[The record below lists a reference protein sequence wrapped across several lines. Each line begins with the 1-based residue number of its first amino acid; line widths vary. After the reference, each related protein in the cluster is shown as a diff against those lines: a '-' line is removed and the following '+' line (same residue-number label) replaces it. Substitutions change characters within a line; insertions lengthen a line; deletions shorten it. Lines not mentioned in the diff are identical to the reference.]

1 VTESRLDLTS
11 FVRKGQ
17 DGVASMV
24 LAVEGVTCAAC
35 IDDIEGGLSR
45 LPGLVRARLNVTN
58 RRVTVDWNDG
68 ALDPASIVDALGRMG
83 YRAHPF
89 VAGRA
94 EAESDAD
101 TRFLLRCVAVAAFA
115 SANVMLLAVSVWAG
129 NASDMTPEARQL
141 FNWISALI
149 ALPSCLYAGQPFYRN
164 ALAALARGRLDMDVP
179 ISIGILATLGLSVHE
194 TIVNAEHVYFDSV
207 VTLLLFLL
215 AGRFL
220 DHEMRKRTRAAAANL
235 AALKADLAHRLDAD
249 GTLTTIPTA
258 ALQSGD
264 RILVR
269 AGDRLPADGVLLSE
283 RADLDVSFISGE
295 TAPATVLAGKPV
307 HAGAINR
314 GAAFEARVTAVG
326 AGTLIDDVERLIE
339 RAEGA
344 RGGYVGLAERAA
356 RVYAPVVHLAALLT
370 AIGWW
375 MAGTP
380 LHDAIVTAVAV
391 LIITCPCALA
401 LAIPAVQVAAT
412 GELFRRSVLVNDGG
426 LMERLAPVDT
436 VVFDK
441 TGTLT
446 LPEPGDVS
454 LRALDGGG
462 ADDLAQ
468 IAGRLALTSH
478 HPLARAIA
486 AKATDP
492 RPIPGAVETPGLG
505 VSAEIDGVDLRLG
518 RPDWC
523 GLTEEG
529 GAGST
534 IGLRVGARIALIEV
548 GQTLRPDAGEVVAAL
563 QAKGLAV
570 SILSGDRAEA
580 VAPVA
585 DALGVA
591 EWRAGVSPADK
602 IAEIERLK
610 ASGRV
615 VLMVGDGLNDA
626 AALAA
631 ANASLSPISAADVTQ
646 AKADA
651 VFLGDKLGPVA
662 STLAVSRFARTLM
675 AQNLWL
681 SAIYNLIAVPL
692 AVAGF
697 VTPLVAAIAMS
708 ASSVIVTVNALRVK
722 GKGA

>member
-1 VTESRLDLTS
+1 
-11 FVRKGQ
+11 
-17 DGVASMV
+17 
-24 LAVEGVTCAAC
+24 
-35 IDDIEGGLSR
+35 
-45 LPGLVRARLNVTN
+45 
-58 RRVTVDWNDG
+58 
-68 ALDPASIVDALGRMG
+68 
-83 YRAHPF
+83 
-89 VAGRA
+89 
-94 EAESDAD
+94 
-101 TRFLLRCVAVAAFA
+101 
-115 SANVMLLAVSVWAG
+115 
-129 NASDMTPEARQL
+129 
-141 FNWISALI
+141 
-149 ALPSCLYAGQPFYRN
+149 
-164 ALAALARGRLDMDVP
+164 
-179 ISIGILATLGLSVHE
+179 
-194 TIVNAEHVYFDSV
+194 
-207 VTLLLFLL
+207 
-215 AGRFL
+215 
-220 DHEMRKRTRAAAANL
+220 
-235 AALKADLAHRLDAD
+235 
-249 GTLTTIPTA
+249 
-258 ALQSGD
+258 
-264 RILVR
+264 
-269 AGDRLPADGVLLSE
+269 
-283 RADLDVSFISGE
+283 
-295 TAPATVLAGKPV
+295 
-307 HAGAINR
+307 
-314 GAAFEARVTAVG
+314 
-326 AGTLIDDVERLIE
+326 
-339 RAEGA
+339 
-344 RGGYVGLAERAA
+344 
-356 RVYAPVVHLAALLT
+356 
-370 AIGWW
+370 
-375 MAGTP
+375 
-380 LHDAIVTAVAV
+380 
-391 LIITCPCALA
+391 
-401 LAIPAVQVAAT
+401 
-412 GELFRRSVLVNDGG
+412 
-426 LMERLAPVDT
+426 
-436 VVFDK
+436 
-441 TGTLT
+441 

-462 ADDLAQ
+462 VDDLAQ
-468 IAGRLALTSH
+468 VAGRLALTSH

-486 AKATDP
+486 TKAIDP

-523 GLTEEG
+523 GIAEEG

-534 IGLRVGARIALIEV
+534 IGLRVGARTALIEV
-548 GQTLRPDAGEVVAAL
+548 GQTLRPDAVEVVAAL

-570 SILSGDRAEA
+570 AILSGDRAEA

-662 STLAVSRFARTLM
+662 STLAVSRFARMLM

-708 ASSVIVTVNALRVK
+708 ASSVIVTVNALRAR